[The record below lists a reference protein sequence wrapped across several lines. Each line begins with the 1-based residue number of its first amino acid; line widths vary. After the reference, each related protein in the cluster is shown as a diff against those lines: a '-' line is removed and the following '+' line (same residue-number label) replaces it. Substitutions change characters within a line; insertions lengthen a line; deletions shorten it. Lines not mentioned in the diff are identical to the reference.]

1 MARKKERFHGI
12 LLLDK
17 PAGMTSNQALQ
28 AVKRLLQ
35 VKKAGHTGSL
45 DPLATGLLPICIG
58 EATKISPF
66 LLLGDKR
73 YDVWVRLGRATDTGD
88 ADGRVT
94 EEKPV
99 PDLTLEEIEQALCR
113 FRGEIE
119 QIPPM
124 YSAVK
129 KGGRRLYELARRG
142 IEVEREPRRVKV
154 YELRLTGREPGRLR
168 LDIYCSKGTFIRA
181 LAEEIARAL
190 GTVGHV
196 EALRRTEVGRFK
208 ASEAL
213 PLDELRELPFEERKK
228 RLLPVDSAISELPE
242 VQLSRELLFYIT
254 RGQPVMI
261 PRLAAHEGPI
271 RLYDEKGRFVGVGE
285 VLDDGRVA
293 PRRLLK
299 LAA

>member
-1 MARKKERFHGI
+1 MARGQEKVHGI

-17 PAGMTSNQALQ
+17 PPGMTSNQALQ
-28 AVKRLLQ
+28 AVKRLLR

-45 DPLATGLLPICIG
+45 DPLATGLLPICVG

-73 YDVWVRLGRATDTGD
+73 YDVWVRLGRATETGD
-88 ADGRVT
+88 ADGKVI

-99 PDLTLEEIEQALCR
+99 PPLTQEMIERALER

-119 QIPPM
+119 QVPPM
-124 YSAVK
+124 FSAVK

-142 IEVEREPRRVKV
+142 IEVEREPRKVKI
-154 YELRLTGREPGRLR
+154 YDLKLIDRKPDRIR
-168 LDIYCSKGTFIRA
+168 LDIRCSKGTFIRT
-181 LAEEIARAL
+181 LAEDIAKAL

-196 EALRRTEVGRFK
+196 EALRRTEVGCFH
-208 ASEAL
+208 ADGAISLE
-213 PLDELRELPFEERKK
+213 ELRKVPLEERRKK
-228 RLLPVDSAISELPE
+228 LLPTDSAIAEWPE
-242 VQLSRELLFYIT
+242 VRLSPELLFYIT
-254 RGQPVMI
+254 RGQPIMI

-271 RLYDEKGRFVGVGE
+271 RLYDEKGRFIGVGE

>member
-1 MARKKERFHGI
+1 MAKRQEKVHGI

-17 PAGMTSNQALQ
+17 PPGMTSNQVLQ
-28 AVKRLLQ
+28 AVKRLLR

-73 YDVWVRLGRATDTGD
+73 YNVWFRLGKATDTGD
-88 ADGRVT
+88 ADGKVI

-99 PDLTLEEIEQALCR
+99 PPLTQQEIEETLGR
-113 FRGEIE
+113 FLGEIE

-124 YSAVK
+124 FSAVK
-129 KGGRRLYELARRG
+129 KGGQRLYELARQG
-142 IEVEREPRRVKV
+142 IEVEREPRRVKI
-154 YELRLTGREPGRLR
+154 YELKLIGREPDRIR
-168 LDIYCSKGTFIRA
+168 LDIRCSKGTFIRT
-181 LAEEIARAL
+181 LAEDIAKAL

-196 EALRRTEVGRFK
+196 EELRRTEVGCFS
-208 ASEAL
+208 AEEAIS
-213 PLDELRELPFEERKK
+213 LDKLREMPLEERRKK
-228 RLLPVDSAISELPE
+228 LLPVDSAIAEWPE
-242 VQLSRELLFYIT
+242 VRLSSELLFYIT
-254 RGQPVMI
+254 RGQPIMI
-261 PRLAAHEGPI
+261 PKLAAHEGPI
-271 RLYDEKGRFVGVGE
+271 RLYDESGRFIGVGE